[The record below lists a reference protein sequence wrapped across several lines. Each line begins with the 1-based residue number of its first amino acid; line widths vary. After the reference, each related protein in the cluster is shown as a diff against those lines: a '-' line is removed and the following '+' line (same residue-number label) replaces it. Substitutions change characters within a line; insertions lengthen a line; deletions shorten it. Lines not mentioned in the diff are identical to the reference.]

1 MEGMRPFGEYRHLA
15 RGGMP
20 PSIDVPVLLVG
31 FARGSD
37 SVRQFRTQTQDG
49 ERFGGLPSLAAVVV
63 DPATLVV
70 PVAKGARNPY
80 GDFIFVGRGST
91 SDIVLPDPSVSKSHA
106 VFQLEH
112 GRWYLR
118 DNRARNGTFVDA
130 RRLDAGERVALATGA
145 QLAFGAYGA
154 YFLEP
159 AHFARLAS
167 S

>member
-1 MEGMRPFGEYRHLA
+1 MRPFGEYRQLA

-31 FARGSD
+31 FARASD

-49 ERFGGLPSLAAVVV
+49 ERFGALPPLTAVIL

-106 VFQLEH
+106 VFQLEA
-112 GRWYLR
+112 GRWYVK
-118 DNRARNGTFVDA
+118 DNRARNGTQING

-145 QLAFGAYGA
+145 QLVFGGYGT
-154 YFLEP
+154 YFIEP
-159 AHFARLAS
+159 AHFARLTLA
-167 S
+167 